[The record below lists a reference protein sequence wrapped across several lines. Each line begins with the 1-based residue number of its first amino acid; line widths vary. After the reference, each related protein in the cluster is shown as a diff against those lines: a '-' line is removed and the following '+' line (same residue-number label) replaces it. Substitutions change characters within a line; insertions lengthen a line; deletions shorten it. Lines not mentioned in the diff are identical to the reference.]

1 MKSNVITRRGAPVI
15 RTQIQLTE
23 SQAREVKRWAD
34 ERGVSM
40 AAVIREA
47 IDAHLRDRNAPS
59 WDEIVERAIA
69 AVGCCA
75 SGLGDVA
82 DRHDEYFADS
92 ALDWEEQ

>member
-1 MKSNVITRRGAPVI
+1 MI

-23 SQAREVKRWAD
+23 DQAREVKRWAE

-40 AAVIREA
+40 AAIIREA
-47 IDAHLRDRNAPS
+47 IDDGLRHRNAPS

-75 SGLGDVA
+75 SGSGDVA
-82 DRHDEYFADS
+82 DRHDEFFAESGLEWD
-92 ALDWEEQ
+92 EG

>member
-1 MKSNVITRRGAPVI
+1 VI

-47 IDAHLRDRNAPS
+47 IDAHLGTRSGPT

-75 SGLGDVA
+75 SGTGDVA
-82 DRHDEYFADS
+82 DRHDEYFAES
-92 ALDWEEQ
+92 GLDWKDR